1 MTNIELANKA
11 REVAINYKT
20 VYANGMFGQPITD
33 SIIQQKAKQL
43 SHWYTASRRAMLYGL
58 VGQGYFGFDCV
69 CFVKSIT
76 FWDWTGD
83 ASNVN
88 GGAKYDGSTDYTEDG
103 LLDKCTNVS
112 DDFKN
117 IEIGE
122 YLWTDG
128 HCGIYIGDGLAAEC
142 TPKWDNGVQITE
154 VTNVGLLTM
163 AKYGRTWKKHGKLPS
178 VTYIKTEDKKDKA
191 EIKPIEDSVLVPLL
205 QLSKGKYRG
214 NPLICTLQTLLKAL
228 GFYDMDIDGSFGPG
242 TEKAV
247 KEFQTK
253 TKIACDGIVGY
264 NTWCKLLAIQ

>member
-11 REVAINYKT
+11 KEVAINYKT

-43 SHWYTASRRAMLYGL
+43 SHWYTASRRDMLYGL

-76 FWDWTGD
+76 FWDWNGNAD
-83 ASNVN
+83 SVN

-128 HCGIYIGDGLAAEC
+128 HCGIYIGDGLAVEC

-154 VTNVGLLTM
+154 VTNVGLLTT
-163 AKYGRTWKKHGKLPS
+163 ATYG
-178 VTYIKTEDKKDKA
+178 
-191 EIKPIEDSVLVPLL
+191 
-205 QLSKGKYRG
+205 
-214 NPLICTLQTLLKAL
+214 
-228 GFYDMDIDGSFGPG
+228 
-242 TEKAV
+242 
-247 KEFQTK
+247 
-253 TKIACDGIVGY
+253 
-264 NTWCKLLAIQ
+264 